1 MDQGTSSAKRPARSG
16 SDGDDDDDEKEEDA
30 DDEFEDETS
39 EEENDKKPA
48 AKDAKGEAP
57 KKKRRRRRVIS
68 TLQESKWQQM
78 YQRLLCYR
86 ERHGNCLVP
95 NRFAEDTS
103 LGAWGKYFCQSRPKL
118 R

>member
-1 MDQGTSSAKRPARSG
+1 MSSSKRPARSG
-16 SDGDDDDDEKEEDA
+16 SDGDDDEKEDE

-39 EEENDKKPA
+39 DEEHDKKPA
-48 AKDAKGEAP
+48 AKGEAP

-78 YQRLLCYR
+78 YQRLLCYL

-95 NRFAEDTS
+95 NRYAEDTS
-103 LGAWGKYFCQSRPKL
+103 LGAWGKYICLES
-118 R
+118 